1 MDMNS
6 IGEQYHKQYCKKEYK
21 KKEERKRKK
30 RTTRPTCLHT
40 QNTAFF
46 FCQLPVLTFE
56 YNTTR
61 VNK

>member
-6 IGEQYHKQYCKKEYK
+6 IINSTA
-21 KKEERKRKK
+21 RKSRRKK
-30 RTTRPTCLHT
+30 RREKGRKEQLGLHASILKT
-40 QNTAFF
+40 QHFLF
-46 FCQLPVLTFE
+46 YFCQLPVLTFE